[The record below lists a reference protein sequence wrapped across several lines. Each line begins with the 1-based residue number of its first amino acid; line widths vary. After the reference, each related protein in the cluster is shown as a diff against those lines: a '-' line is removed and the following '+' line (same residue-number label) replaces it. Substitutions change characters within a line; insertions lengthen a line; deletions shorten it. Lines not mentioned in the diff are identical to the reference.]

1 MPLRRKSDIAH
12 LAHLD
17 RGAGAFHKMR
27 ASLLHR
33 PRHGRLGVTR
43 ESSVRQLVTSP
54 VQHSMVGEVTS
65 GSDQKWVTW
74 HSSYS
79 PVFSTPRTR
88 LMGTSTYELKQFRLI
103 RRTQECLCPILVVVL
118 RVHEEESQLHSS
130 DNGLPTPGLDRPT
143 ALINVDQLVPAAT
156 RKIHGSVALT
166 GVVLVET
173 VHPSSLHIVRMACR
187 LPTFPEQ

>member
-27 ASLLHR
+27 ELLLR
-33 PRHGRLGVTR
+33 QPRHGRLEVTR
-43 ESSVRQLVTSP
+43 ESSVRQQVTSP

-65 GSDQKWVTW
+65 GNDQKWATW

-79 PVFSTPRTR
+79 PATPRTR

-118 RVHEEESQLHSS
+118 RVQEEEGQLPST

-173 VHPSSLHIVRMACR
+173 IHPSSLHIVRMACR